1 MTACKRVAKELEDL
15 QKDLPHY
22 LRNLSSDDADVLVW
36 HVLLLPERPPYN
48 LRAFNVRITFP
59 EEYPMRPPTVTFTT
73 RIYHPNVGI
82 DGQVCLP
89 IISDNNWKLYTKA
102 YQVLE
107 ALNVLVNKPDLGEP
121 LRLELADLLTQD
133 SEQFYRSAEEFTLQF
148 GEPRPS

>member
-15 QKDLPHY
+15 QKDLPQY

-36 HVLLLPERPPYN
+36 HALLLPEKPPYN
-48 LRAFNVRITFP
+48 LRAFSLRINFP

-73 RIYHPNVGI
+73 KIYHPTVGI

-89 IISDNNWKLYTKA
+89 IIS
-102 YQVLE
+102 
-107 ALNVLVNKPDLGEP
+107 VLVNNPDLGEP
-121 LRLELADLLTQD
+121 VRLELADLLTLD
-133 SEQFYRSAEEFTLQF
+133 SEQFHRRAEEFTLQF